1 MGRKHE
7 NRIKSIAWFL
17 FKTPDQIGFENYIIL
32 VLTFLIMNIGIL
44 GSIINLALGLSKL
57 TVLSTIAI
65 TIIFILIYLFS
76 RILNKYILSKYL
88 LLSLSLI
95 VVNFQWFINY
105 GSSGPILYLFVI
117 LESFILILFVRWER
131 ILFTSIIFTNVTILF
146 IIEYYYPSSIGKYP
160 SEASR
165 LIDLYTGML
174 IYLMLGILLLNLAI
188 NFYRKQK
195 EKAQLSDKLK
205 SAFLANMSHEIR
217 TPMNGIL
224 GFAELLKKPGLTGA
238 EQKDY
243 IAIIQKSSNRLL
255 NIINDLIDISSIES
269 GVVEVH
275 PGETNINEQ
284 LEFIYQF
291 FHPEA
296 DQKGLELNY
305 SLDLAKDKA
314 LIITDREKL
323 YAILTNLVK
332 NAIKFTGKGH
342 IHFGYKKKGNDLE
355 FYIRDTGIGIPAD
368 RQEAI
373 FERFVQA
380 DLSDRMAH
388 QGAGLGLAITKSY
401 VEMLGGKIRV
411 ESIDGKGSAFYF
423 TLPYNTKGLKPIEV
437 VKIPE
442 ENKINPKG
450 NYTFLIAED
459 DTVSE
464 TLIAYAIE
472 SYAKELIRVQ
482 NGTDAVKVCRSRN
495 DIDIIL
501 MDIKMPQMDGY
512 EATKRIREFN
522 NKVIIVAVTA
532 YGLRGDREKALES
545 GCNYYLTKPLQI
557 DGLLSIINNH
567 VPK

>member
-1 MGRKHE
+1 MDKKHE
-7 NRIKSIAWFL
+7 NRIKSFVWFL
-17 FKTPDQIGFENYIIL
+17 FKTPDQIGFDNYIIL
-32 VLTFLIMNIGIL
+32 VITFSIMNIGIL
-44 GSIINLALGLSKL
+44 GSIINLALGLNKF
-57 TVLSTIAI
+57 TILSTLAI
-65 TIIFILIYLFS
+65 TIIFILIYLYS
-76 RILNKYILSKYL
+76 RIFQKYMLSKYFL
-88 LLSLSLI
+88 TALSLI
-95 VVNFQWFINY
+95 VINIQWFINY

-117 LESFILILFVRWER
+117 VESFILILFVKWER
-131 ILFTSIIFTNVTILF
+131 IIFTSIVFINVTALF
-146 IIEYYYPSSIGKYP
+146 LIEYLYPNSVDKYP
-160 SEASR
+160 SESTR
-165 LIDLYTGML
+165 LIDLYTSMI
-174 IYLMLGILLLNLAI
+174 IYLILGILLLNMAI
-188 NFYRKQK
+188 NFYKHQK
-195 EKAQLSDKLK
+195 EKAQLADKLK

-224 GFAELLKKPGLTGA
+224 GFTELLKKPGLTGA

-269 GVVEVH
+269 GVMEIH
-275 PGETNINEQ
+275 SGATNINEQ

-296 DQKGLELNY
+296 DQKGLKITY
-305 SLDLAKDKA
+305 SPDLTNDKA
-314 LIITDREKL
+314 VIITDREKL

-332 NAIKFTGKGH
+332 NAIKFTEKGH
-342 IHFGYKKKGNDLE
+342 IHFGYKKKGNYLE

-401 VEMLGGKIRV
+401 VEMLGGKIQV
-411 ESIDGKGSAFYF
+411 ESIEGKGSTFYF
-423 TLPYNTKGLKPIEV
+423 TLPYNFDNIMPIEI
-437 VKIPE
+437 VKTAVQD
-442 ENKINPKG
+442 KTNPKG
-450 NYTFLIAED
+450 NYIILIAED

-482 NGTDAVKVCRSRN
+482 NGTDAVKVCRSRK
-495 DIDIIL
+495 DIDLIL

-522 NKVIIVAVTA
+522 DKVIIVAVTA

-545 GCNYYLTKPLQI
+545 GCNYYIAKPLQI
-557 DGLLSIINNH
+557 EELLSILDNQYKI
-567 VPK
+567 

>member
-1 MGRKHE
+1 MDQQPEKRMKTVV
-7 NRIKSIAWFL
+7 RFL
-17 FKTPDQIGFENYIIL
+17 FKTPEEIGFDNYIIL
-32 VLTFLIMNIGIL
+32 VITFLIVNIGIL

-57 TVLSTIAI
+57 TVLSTLAI
-65 TIIFILIYLFS
+65 TVIFVLIYLYS
-76 RILNKYILSKYL
+76 RILNRYILSKYL
-88 LLSLSLI
+88 LSVLSLI

-146 IIEYYYPSSIGKYP
+146 IIEYFYPSTIGKYP
-160 SEASR
+160 SEAAR

-174 IYLMLGILLLNLAI
+174 IYLMLGILLLNMAI
-188 NFYRKQK
+188 TFFKKQK
-195 EKAQLSDKLK
+195 EKAQLADRLK

-224 GFAELLKKPGLTGA
+224 GFTELLKKPGLTGA
-238 EQKDY
+238 EQTEY
-243 IAIIQKSSNRLL
+243 ISIIQKSSNRLL

-275 PGETNINEQ
+275 LVETNINEQ

-291 FHPEA
+291 FQPEA
-296 DQKGLELNY
+296 DQKGLKITY
-305 SLDLAKDKA
+305 SHDLTDDKA

-342 IHFGYKKKGNDLE
+342 IYFGYKKKGIELE
-355 FYIRDTGIGIPAD
+355 FYVRDTGIGIPKD

-380 DLSDRMAH
+380 DVSDRMAH

-401 VEMLGGKIRV
+401 VEMIGGKIRV
-411 ESIDGKGSAFYF
+411 ESIEGKGSTFYF
-423 TLPYNTKGLKPIEV
+423 TLPYNFDSIKTPQVLKTSGD
-437 VKIPE
+437 
-442 ENKINPKG
+442 NKTNPKG
-450 NYTFLIAED
+450 NHIILIAED
-459 DTVSE
+459 DSVSE
-464 TLIAYAIE
+464 TLISYTIE
-472 SYAKELIRVQ
+472 SYAKELIKVQ
-482 NGTDAVKVCRSRN
+482 NGVDAVKICQSRK
-495 DIDIIL
+495 DIDLIL
-501 MDIKMPQMDGY
+501 MDIKMPLMDGY

-522 NKVIIVAVTA
+522 DKVIIVAVTA

-545 GCNYYLTKPLQI
+545 GCNHYLSKPLQI
-557 DGLLSIINNH
+557 EELISIMDNRL
-567 VPK
+567 

>member
-1 MGRKHE
+1 MDQQPEKRMKTVV
-7 NRIKSIAWFL
+7 RFL
-17 FKTPDQIGFENYIIL
+17 FKTPEEIGFENYIIL
-32 VLTFLIMNIGIL
+32 VITFFIMNIGIL

-57 TVLSTIAI
+57 TVLSTLAI
-65 TIIFILIYLFS
+65 TVIFVLIYLYS
-76 RILNKYILSKYL
+76 RILNRYILSKYL
-88 LLSLSLI
+88 LSVLSLI

-146 IIEYYYPSSIGKYP
+146 IIEYFYPSTIGKYP
-160 SEASR
+160 SEAAR

-174 IYLMLGILLLNLAI
+174 IYLMLGILLLNMAI
-188 NFYRKQK
+188 TFFKKQK
-195 EKAQLSDKLK
+195 EKAQLADRLK

-224 GFAELLKKPGLTGA
+224 GFTELLKKPGLTGA
-238 EQKDY
+238 EQTEY
-243 IAIIQKSSNRLL
+243 ISIIQKSSNRLL

-275 PGETNINEQ
+275 LVETNINEQ

-291 FHPEA
+291 FQPEA
-296 DQKGLELNY
+296 DQKGLKITY
-305 SLDLAKDKA
+305 SHDLTDDKA

-342 IHFGYKKKGNDLE
+342 IYFGYKKKGIELE
-355 FYIRDTGIGIPAD
+355 FYVRDTGIGIPKD

-380 DLSDRMAH
+380 DVSDRMAH

-401 VEMLGGKIRV
+401 VEMIGGKIRV
-411 ESIDGKGSAFYF
+411 ESIEGKGSTFYF
-423 TLPYNTKGLKPIEV
+423 TLPYNFDSIKTPQVLKTSGD
-437 VKIPE
+437 
-442 ENKINPKG
+442 NKTNPKG
-450 NYTFLIAED
+450 NHIILIAED
-459 DTVSE
+459 DSVSE
-464 TLIAYAIE
+464 TLISYTIE
-472 SYAKELIRVQ
+472 SYAKELIKVQ
-482 NGTDAVKVCRSRN
+482 NGVDAVKICQSRK
-495 DIDIIL
+495 DIDLIL
-501 MDIKMPQMDGY
+501 MDIKMPLMDGY

-522 NKVIIVAVTA
+522 DKVIIVAVTA

-545 GCNYYLTKPLQI
+545 GCNHYLSKPLQI
-557 DGLLSIINNH
+557 EELISIMDNRL
-567 VPK
+567 